1 LRLRPPRRAA
11 GPPGRLVELGVQG
24 RRWTP
29 GARRGEIP
37 VVSVGG
43 RGQARQRTLRRA
55 GIAAAVLAVLALLF
69 LLGGHWVIGIVLA
82 VAAAAAVWVALQL
95 RTVR

>member
-1 LRLRPPRRAA
+1 
-11 GPPGRLVELGVQG
+11 LVEVGVRG